1 MTKRVLISIAIM
13 LTILIAV
20 IATGLRTPPTV
31 TTVSPEA
38 YELYLNAEDL
48 NQNFYPAE
56 AIGFLEKALELDN
69 EFAMAYL
76 QLFFS
81 YSINGEYVKSRQ
93 MIEKAA
99 LLKDYVSEREALII
113 EINRNSGEQNNQD
126 LSDSLIEVLYQKY
139 PKSLEAHF
147 YKARLAVRENDV
159 EAAIEYYNNVVDID
173 EDFAPVYNILGY
185 MYAELNR
192 YDEAID
198 NLKKYAEKAPGKV
211 NPYDSIGEIL
221 IRVGRYEEALEN
233 LKRGLEI
240 RPELA
245 ESKSFLGAAIHKN
258 IGAAY
263 LGRGQISEAVKYYA
277 IATKLQPGENVL
289 LDAVLN
295 RYIALILTKRWDEF
309 ESDTEGL
316 DILDSSERTKPFKHL
331 IKGIYHLAHKD
342 IQSAIDESEGMK
354 DIIISLTEENSSVF
368 KRLDPIN
375 AMLDADIKIS
385 QERYSEAVEIFISR
399 CFTSDIAKH
408 SSWLNWRLAEAY
420 RLNQDYEKSKE
431 LAEKVLSVN
440 PNNYFLRSL
449 LVQVYFDE
457 GDYKKAKIELKR
469 VKSLLSEADLDLF
482 LLAGMRKIEE
492 ALEVLL

>member
-1 MTKRVLISIAIM
+1 MNKRLLISVAIM
-13 LTILIAV
+13 LTVLIAV
-20 IATGLRTPPTV
+20 IATGLRTPPSV
-31 TTVSPEA
+31 STTSPEA

-48 NQNFYPAE
+48 NQNFYAAE
-56 AIGFLEKALELDN
+56 AIGFLEKALELDG

-81 YSINGEYVKSRQ
+81 YGINGEYIKSRQ

-113 EINRNSGEQNNQD
+113 EINKNSGEQHNQS
-126 LSDSLIEVLYQKY
+126 LSDSLTEVLYQKY
-139 PKSLEAHF
+139 PKSLEAQF

-159 EAAIEYYNNVVDID
+159 EAAIEFYNNVVDID

-221 IRVGRYEEALEN
+221 IRVGRYEEALQN
-233 LKRGLEI
+233 LKKGLEI

-245 ESKSFLGAAIHKN
+245 ESKNFLGAAIHKN
-258 IGAAY
+258 IGSAY

-277 IATKLQPGENVL
+277 IATNLQPGDYALV
-289 LDAVLN
+289 DAVLN

-316 DILDSSERTKPFKHL
+316 DILDSSKRTKPFKHL
-331 IKGIYHLAHKD
+331 IKGIYHLANKD
-342 IQSAIDESEGMK
+342 IQSAINESERMK
-354 DIIISLTEENSSVF
+354 EIIFSLTEENSSVYD
-368 KRLDPIN
+368 RLDPIN
-375 AMLDADIKIS
+375 GMLDADIKMS
-385 QERYSEAVEIFISR
+385 QERYSEAIEIFNSR
-399 CFTSDIAKH
+399 CFTSDQAKN

-420 RLNQDYEKSKE
+420 RLDEEYEKSKKI
-431 LAEKVLSVN
+431 AENILSVN
-440 PNNYFLRSL
+440 PNNYFLRSV

-469 VKSLLSEADLDLF
+469 VKSLLSEADSDLF
-482 LLAGMRKIEE
+482 VNASMRKIEE